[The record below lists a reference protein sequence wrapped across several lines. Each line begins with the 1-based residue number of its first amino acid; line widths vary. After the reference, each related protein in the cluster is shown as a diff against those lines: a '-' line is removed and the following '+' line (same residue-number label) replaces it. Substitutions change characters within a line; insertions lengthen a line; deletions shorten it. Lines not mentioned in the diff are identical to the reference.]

1 MKASL
6 LTIACVVFAALLIST
21 PQAAWS
27 KNTNNAQKE
36 KGRTEKGRTVIELKG
51 TKGAATRG
59 SEADP
64 NIKSDK
70 QINDLN
76 DQAEAPA
83 QKGGVATRGGGGCEV
98 RLDNRTSLFIKIYVD
113 GAYRGTLSPYGD
125 SVVFVLPGETHVYAR
140 ADFDD
145 GTFYYWGPSAYACGA
160 GQYIYFKMV
169 K

>member
-6 LTIACVVFAALLIST
+6 LTIACLVFAALLIST

-27 KNTNNAQKE
+27 KNTNKTQKE
-36 KGRTEKGRTVIELKG
+36 KGKSEKAIELKG

-70 QINDLN
+70 QTNDPN
-76 DQAEAPA
+76 AEIEAPS
-83 QKGGVATRGGGGCEV
+83 QKGGATTRGGGNCEV
-98 RLDNRTSLFIKIYVD
+98 RLDNRTSLFIKVYVD

-125 SVVFVLPGETHVYAR
+125 GVVFVLPGETHVYAR

-145 GTFYYWGPSAYACGA
+145 GTYYYWGPSAYACGA

-169 K
+169 R